1 MLKTM
6 FWKYQRPNTIPSWRF
21 FAFFSFL
28 ADSSDDSDSPPSGFA
43 AAGTDLDLLVIERKG
58 FSRIWRLGICG
69 RLSGYWQ
76 LKGLSAA
83 AAAWRAEKRVGFCR
97 IRVRPGFREADRFK
111 EIIFD

>member
-6 FWKYQRPNTIPSWRF
+6 FWKYQRPKTIPSWRF
-21 FAFFSFL
+21 FAFFSF
-28 ADSSDDSDSPPSGFA
+28 AAASSDDSNSPPVA
-43 AAGTDLDLLVIERKG
+43 AATDLDLLRIERKG
-58 FSRIWRLGICG
+58 FSRIWRVGICG

-83 AAAWRAEKRVGFCR
+83 AAAWRGEKRVGLWR
-97 IRVRPGFREADRFK
+97 VRVRPGFREADRFK